1 MKFILLASLIL
12 LFYFFNQRFIMESFA
27 LAPNQSL
34 GNIVKEEAQYIQA
47 EPIKTEGGVHDLFL
61 LPQERPGSMV
71 KKTVGSPFGSSAKT
85 EGDLSNITFLPQN
98 KPGESIPNFLNIS
111 LKSDKKFA
119 NINEDCI
126 YGCEFQ
132 CEGESCLTDGDIP
145 AIPTDNDRLKKEVI
159 FNTLYHTNFTGTGKG
174 RWDHLR
180 KLIINNVPDYGDDPK
195 MKKMVN
201 HNQSKIKKKY
211 DKKKIT
217 QREMQNKIDKIN
229 LSFKYAGKENKRSDA
244 RNKWKKKVI
253 TKNKELKENIKRKHF
268 KNKLLK
274 KICDKDDSFRFAR
287 LHKILSRGLNP
298 AGERSES
305 YSWITEE
312 NIPAYINLSNDSNKN
327 LLNPDIWLS
336 YLDYNK
342 KRCVNYLKSIR

>member
-71 KKTVGSPFGSSAKT
+71 KKTVGSPFGSSVKT

-145 AIPTDNDRLKKEVI
+145 AIPTDNDRLKKEVV
-159 FNTLYHTNFTGTGKG
+159 FNTLYHTNFRGTGKG

-217 QREMQNKIDKIN
+217 QREMQDKIDKIN
-229 LSFKYAGKENKRSDA
+229 FDPKYAGKENKRSNA
-244 RNKWKKKVI
+244 RNKWKRKVK

-287 LHKILSRGLNP
+287 LHKILFQGLEEE
-298 AGERSES
+298 GGK
-305 YSWITEE
+305 WITEE
-312 NIPAYINLSNDSNKN
+312 NFPLYISLSNNSNKN